1 MFNASA
7 FAFRA
12 CESGRLTK
20 RPHFK
25 RTYFAL
31 CCRCSDEPDSIQ
43 EIKSLPDQYRCARA
57 GMRLSLRSAAAWMR
71 LCWVDDRFL
80 GSRICM
86 HLYLRR
92 LGVNKIEGFLAPLV
106 EKGLKAVL
114 LFGVIGSEKKVGC
127 LLLHG
132 NLKSTYVESRGTQSG
147 LAHDARLQW
156 GADTAQGGP
165 VAAEGSR

>member
-1 MFNASA
+1 
-7 FAFRA
+7 
-12 CESGRLTK
+12 
-20 RPHFK
+20 
-25 RTYFAL
+25 
-31 CCRCSDEPDSIQ
+31 
-43 EIKSLPDQYRCARA
+43 
-57 GMRLSLRSAAAWMR
+57 
-71 LCWVDDRFL
+71 
-80 GSRICM
+80 M